1 MYIIMKEEQI
11 KAAFRLGIALQL
23 GRFQPL
29 IYLYR
34 VDEPEF
40 GCEGRPD
47 GGAICGVAYGITPE
61 GEQKWQ
67 VEERLLWSTGLDDGM
82 WVGQMGDN
90 YALLTAG
97 KQLKPLMTETFH
109 EIFG

>member
-1 MYIIMKEEQI
+1 MCIIMKEEQI
-11 KAAFRLGIALQL
+11 KAAFQQGIALQS
-23 GRFQPL
+23 GWFQPL

-47 GGAICGVAYGITPE
+47 GGAICGVAYGITLE
-61 GEQKWQ
+61 GERKWQ

-82 WVGQMGDN
+82 WVGKFGDS

-97 KQLKPLMTETFH
+97 RQLKPLTEETFH